1 VNKVSFAI
9 AKFLHPR
16 KPAARIAG
24 AVLCGALL
32 AGGLHHVLASD
43 GQQASG
49 ARSAAAAVPV
59 HTALVRREDLPL
71 VLTGIGTARAA
82 MSVTVRSRVDGQLD
96 SVAFTEGQDVTA
108 GALLAS
114 IDDRTYAAAVEQA
127 EAQQAR
133 DAAALANAEA
143 DLKRYGELVGVQ
155 GATQQQVD
163 TAQALV
169 RQLQAASRGD
179 AAQLDAARVQLQFTR
194 ISAPIAG
201 RVGARLVDPG
211 NIVHAADAGGLAV
224 INQIDPIAVQFAL
237 PEGNF
242 QAINAALGAGSA
254 RLVVQALERDTR
266 TVLAEGHLVLL
277 DNQIDVST
285 GTVEL
290 KAMFANPQHRLWP
303 GQSVDARLVLGVLR
317 GVLTVPPAAI
327 QRGPTGLFT
336 YVVDGE
342 GKAAVRS
349 ITAGEADATRVQVTS
364 GLAAGDRVVVD
375 GQFRLVPGASVTE
388 ASDMPAGT
396 TP

>member
-1 VNKVSFAI
+1 
-9 AKFLHPR
+9 
-16 KPAARIAG
+16 
-24 AVLCGALL
+24 
-32 AGGLHHVLASD
+32 
-43 GQQASG
+43 
-49 ARSAAAAVPV
+49 VPV